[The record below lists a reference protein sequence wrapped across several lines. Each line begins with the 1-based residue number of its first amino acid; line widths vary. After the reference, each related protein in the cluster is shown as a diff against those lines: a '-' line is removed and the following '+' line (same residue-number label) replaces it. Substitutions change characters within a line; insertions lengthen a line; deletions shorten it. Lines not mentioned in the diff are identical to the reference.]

1 MSTFTNRL
9 IHFIDYAAERRVN
22 RLIISTYVQ
31 KAPFYCESFAALGR
45 PLCFECVLNFLIQ
58 DDVRSANK
66 GLTLS
71 VMKSLVN
78 Y

>member
-31 KAPFYCESFAALGR
+31 KVYCESFAALGR
-45 PLCFECVLNFLIQ
+45 PLCFDCVLNFLIQ
-58 DDVRSANK
+58 DDVKSANK

-71 VMKSLVN
+71 VMKS
-78 Y
+78 

>member
-31 KAPFYCESFAALGR
+31 KALAYCESFAALGR
-45 PLCFECVLNFLIQ
+45 PLCFDCVLNFLLQ
-58 DDVRSANK
+58 DDVKSANK